1 MAVDRDVRRDVWM
14 KRASVIR
21 SLSVVTTK
29 GTDILSLVVALIEAD
44 ISGSAMLYLVTGTLG
59 SE

>member
-1 MAVDRDVRRDVWM
+1 M